1 MFNELVRLGITHVDV
16 LSPRWDFP
24 TTLLIHLIMY
34 ISVDVFN
41 QKKEETFVTDLDE
54 SFMVDHGQGVTSYTH
69 YLIGRI
75 DIRVWG

>member
-1 MFNELVRLGITHVDV
+1 
-16 LSPRWDFP
+16 
-24 TTLLIHLIMY
+24 MY